1 MTDAYGNDAATST
14 GTIADTTNNAASG
27 APQRAESTE
36 RLARP
41 LIKLAKACGLATSF
55 IDQLGTYT
63 EISDAALVAV
73 LKALDVDASSDEAIV
88 RSMTQLEVENSKR
101 LLPSTIVATT
111 GKPTGITLNCS
122 SDADITASI
131 ELEDGTAFGHFAL
144 LPNLNSGKPD
154 LTIAPDLPMGYH
166 TLTVTVDG
174 REGKAAIIAAPARIP
189 VPEAVAEHQRWGWMT
204 QMYSVRSRESWGIGD
219 YGDLKRLLADAAE
232 KSKADFML
240 INPIH
245 AGAPIPPLEPSPYL
259 PESRRFLNVT
269 YIRPQDI
276 PEYGTLPADIRA
288 QVDALHDSVAARNDE
303 STPMDINAAWKAKRP
318 ALRLIFEAGRNN
330 KRELE
335 FEHFKTTAGPDLDSF
350 ATWCLCFEVW
360 GAPWG
365 ENRWF
370 FEKTIDDPAVRQLVE
385 EHHDL
390 FEFNRWL
397 QWIAAEQVNAA
408 QQEAL
413 DHGMT
418 LGLMQDMAVGV
429 HGLGADAWANPERF
443 ASGGVTV
450 GCPPDFYNQ
459 QGQDWG
465 QPPFNPRYLEA
476 TGYQVYREM
485 VHSMYEHAGAVRIDH
500 VLGLFRLWW
509 IPQGLGARNGAYV
522 TYNHEAMLGVL
533 AIEATRAGGMVV
545 GEDLGT
551 VPDYVRRI
559 LADHGVLG
567 TDVEWFN
574 RVDDSPN
581 AGDPYRAPQEYRK
594 QALASVTTHDLPPTA
609 GYLNFEHVKLR
620 EELHLLSEPVE
631 VFAASAM
638 AERTAMMN
646 RLVEGG
652 YITQAVA
659 DDVEGH
665 VQEIVEAMHAMLT
678 DTPSLLL
685 QAALVDGVGE
695 CRSQNQPGTS
705 SEYSNWRVPLADG
718 EGHVVHTDEVFDLPR
733 VQSLSAVMRREKR

>member
-166 TLTVTVDG
+166 TLTVTVD
-174 REGKAAIIAAPARIP
+174 
-189 VPEAVAEHQRWGWMT
+189 
-204 QMYSVRSRESWGIGD
+204 
-219 YGDLKRLLADAAE
+219 AE

-276 PEYGTLPADIRA
+276 PEYATLPADVRA

-303 STPMDINAAWKAKRP
+303 STPMDINAAWEAKRP

-465 QPPFNPRYLEA
+465 QPPFSPRYLEA

-581 AGDPYRAPQEYRK
+581 AGDPYRAPKDYRK

-609 GYLNFEHVKLR
+609 GYLNFAHVKLR

-631 VFAASAM
+631 AFAASAM

-646 RLVEGG
+646 RLVENG
-652 YITQAVA
+652 YISQTVA

-705 SEYSNWRVPLADG
+705 REYSNWRVPLADSS
-718 EGHVVHTDEVFDLPR
+718 GHVVHTDEVFDLPR
-733 VQSLSAVMRREKR
+733 VQSLAAVMRREKR

>member
-276 PEYGTLPADIRA
+276 PEYATLPADVRA

-303 STPMDINAAWKAKRP
+303 STPMDINAAWEAKRP

-408 QQEAL
+408 QQEGAGPRH
-413 DHGMT
+413 DTGSDAGHGRGRARARRGCLGQSGT
-418 LGLMQDMAVGV
+418 LRLQVASRSAARRTSITSRARIGPATVQPHATWRPPAGV
-429 HGLGADAWANPERF
+429 P
-443 ASGGVTV
+443 
-450 GCPPDFYNQ
+450 Q
-459 QGQDWG
+459 
-465 QPPFNPRYLEA
+465 
-476 TGYQVYREM
+476 M
-485 VHSMYEHAGAVRIDH
+485 VHSMYEHAGAVPHRPCWACSAC
-500 VLGLFRLWW
+500 GGFRRE
-509 IPQGLGARNGAYV
+509 LGAPQRRIRDVQPRSDVGS
-522 TYNHEAMLGVL
+522 TP
-533 AIEATRAGGMVV
+533 AIEATRAGHVVV
-545 GEDLGT
+545 GEDQA
-551 VPDYVRRI
+551 PCRI
-559 LADHGVLG
+559 TCAAFWPITACSALTWNGS
-567 TDVEWFN
+567 T

-581 AGDPYRAPQEYRK
+581 AGDPYRAP
-594 QALASVTTHDLPPTA
+594 
-609 GYLNFEHVKLR
+609 
-620 EELHLLSEPVE
+620 
-631 VFAASAM
+631 
-638 AERTAMMN
+638 RTIAN
-646 RLVEGG
+646 R
-652 YITQAVA
+652 
-659 DDVEGH
+659 H
-665 VQEIVEAMHAMLT
+665 
-678 DTPSLLL
+678 
-685 QAALVDGVGE
+685 
-695 CRSQNQPGTS
+695 
-705 SEYSNWRVPLADG
+705 W
-718 EGHVVHTDEVFDLPR
+718 PR
-733 VQSLSAVMRREKR
+733 